1 MRKIILCEG
10 IDDIHFLG
18 YYLYKT
24 NSWQRIEK
32 NSEKEFS
39 DYYKFPRRDNYKVEF
54 YKKDDKRLALW
65 SVGGKNIFKGAFKF
79 IEEINSEYGSEY
91 GISKVFLIRDRDN
104 DKVENTLQEILE
116 EMKENKINLENI
128 KNNTIN
134 CYNYTVEDKVYT
146 FEIFPIIIPF
156 EEEGALE
163 TVLINGIREMGEQ
176 EEYIVNKALEYV
188 NNFIDSNRIS
198 NYLNHER
205 LKLKAKFSSII
216 SIINPEHSTKKL
228 NDILIDYPWEK
239 NEEIKKHFKLLDK
252 I

>member
-1 MRKIILCEG
+1 
-10 IDDIHFLG
+10 
-18 YYLYKT
+18 
-24 NSWQRIEK
+24 
-32 NSEKEFS
+32 
-39 DYYKFPRRDNYKVEF
+39 
-54 YKKDDKRLALW
+54 
-65 SVGGKNIFKGAFKF
+65 
-79 IEEINSEYGSEY
+79 
-91 GISKVFLIRDRDN
+91 
-104 DKVENTLQEILE
+104 
-116 EMKENKINLENI
+116 MKENKINLENI